1 MIDKDMQTVS
11 FRQMHAMQIEA
22 LTDFIA
28 MAINLASAVGDEF
41 LVDDVTDAADELV
54 KMFGGNG
61 VQVEVKIDV

>member
-1 MIDKDMQTVS
+1 
-11 FRQMHAMQIEA
+11 
-22 LTDFIA
+22 
-28 MAINLASAVGDEF
+28 

>member
-1 MIDKDMQTVS
+1 MIDKDMRTVS
-11 FRQMHAMQIEA
+11 FRQMHEMQVEA

-28 MAINLASAVGDEF
+28 MAINLASAVGDEL

>member
-11 FRQMHAMQIEA
+11 FRQMHAMQVEA

>member
-1 MIDKDMQTVS
+1 MIDKDMRTVS
-11 FRQMHAMQIEA
+11 FRQMHEMQVEA